1 MQILHLLQHEL
12 HHEEFMARLLQGR
25 QGLRVSDR
33 DTGFVSDLES
43 GSPDHDHLGQ
53 SPESGGKGRGESDKS
68 HVRCMNVPKSLLRGV
83 RP

>member
-12 HHEEFMARLLQGR
+12 HREEFMARLLQGR

-33 DTGFVSDLES
+33 DTGFVSDLGS

-53 SPESGGKGRGESDKS
+53 SPESGGKSGGESDKS
-68 HVRCMNVPKSLLRGV
+68 HMGCRNVPKSILRGV
-83 RP
+83 WP